1 MTLPAQP
8 RVGARAFLPEAR
20 LRNLSDRNVYP
31 LLRLQPGKDRR
42 IREGYPWA
50 FANELVID
58 QAARAIPP
66 GALVRLADAR
76 GHALGIA
83 GFNVH
88 SLIAARVL
96 ARDPHRQI
104 DRAFLAARITEAETW
119 RARLVGGRHYRLIHA
134 EADGLPGLVVDRY
147 GDVLVVQ
154 ANTATADRLLPDIV
168 AVLQERYSP
177 RAIVGRNDS
186 AARHLEGLP
195 TEVTLLAGEAPGR
208 VEIEENGLTYLADP
222 MGGQKTGWF
231 FDLREPRALVA
242 RLARP
247 GMRMLDLYCHTGA
260 FALLAARAGAEV
272 SAIDRSK
279 PALELAEAAAAA
291 AGLTS
296 ACRFERRDATEALER
311 LAKGGEQ
318 FDIVVADPPAFAKS
332 RKDLSPAL
340 AAHRSLAEAAARR
353 VVAGGLLFIACCA
366 HHVPA
371 AEFLAAT
378 AAGIAAAKRASRL
391 VASGGAGPDHPVHPL
406 LPESAYLKWHLFAL
420 R

>member
-1 MTLPAQP
+1 M
-8 RVGARAFLPEAR
+8 
-20 LRNLSDRNVYP
+20 SDAYP

-42 IREGYPWA
+42 LRDGYPWA

-66 GALVRLADAR
+66 GAPVRLADAR
-76 GHALGIA
+76 GHAFAVA

-96 ARDPHRQI
+96 ARDPQQPI
-104 DRAFLAARITEAETW
+104 DRAFLAARIAEAQGW
-119 RARLVGGRHYRLIHA
+119 RERLVGGSHYRLIHA

-154 ANTATADRLLPDIV
+154 ANTATADRLLPDV
-168 AVLQERYSP
+168 VGALQERLQP

-186 AARHLEGLP
+186 GVRHQEGLP

-208 VEIEENGLTYLADP
+208 VAIEENGLTYLADP

-231 FDLREPRALVA
+231 FDLREARALVA
-242 RLARP
+242 RHARP

-260 FALLAARAGAEV
+260 FALLAARAGAQV
-272 SAIDRSK
+272 LAVDRSK

-291 AGLTS
+291 AGLAT
-296 ACRFERRDATEALER
+296 ACRFERRDAAEALER
-311 LAKGGEQ
+311 LDKAGER

-332 RKDLSPAL
+332 RKDLAPAL
-340 AAHRSLAEAAARR
+340 AAHRRLAEAAARR
-353 VVAGGLLFIACCA
+353 VAAGGLLFIACCA

-371 AEFLAAT
+371 AEFLAASAT
-378 AAGIAAAKRASRL
+378 GIASARRDSRL
-391 VASGGAGPDHPVHPL
+391 IFSGTAGPDHPVHPL

-420 R
+420 A

>member
-1 MTLPAQP
+1 
-8 RVGARAFLPEAR
+8 
-20 LRNLSDRNVYP
+20 LSDRDAYP

-42 IREGYPWA
+42 VREGYPWA

-76 GHALGIA
+76 GHAFAVA

-96 ARDPHRQI
+96 ARNPEQRVERDFIR
-104 DRAFLAARITEAETW
+104 ARIVEAEGW
-119 RARLVGGRHYRLIHA
+119 RTRLVGGSNYRLIHA

-168 AVLQERYSP
+168 SVLQEELKP

-186 AARHLEGLP
+186 GVRHQEGLP

-208 VEIEENGLTYLADP
+208 VPIEENGFRYLADP

-242 RLARP
+242 GLVRP
-247 GMRMLDLYCHTGA
+247 GMRMLDVYCHTGA
-260 FALLAARAGAEV
+260 FALLAAKAGAQV
-272 SAIDRSK
+272 LAVDRSK
-279 PALELAEAAAAA
+279 PSLELAEAAAAA
-291 AGLTS
+291 AGLGQ
-296 ACRFERRDATEALER
+296 ACRFERRDAAEALER
-311 LAKGGEQ
+311 LDKAGER
-318 FDIVVADPPAFAKS
+318 FDIVIADPPAFAKS
-332 RKDLSPAL
+332 RKDLAPAL

-378 AAGIAAAKRASRL
+378 AAGISSARRDSRL

-420 R
+420 A

>member
-1 MTLPAQP
+1 M
-8 RVGARAFLPEAR
+8 
-20 LRNLSDRNVYP
+20 SDPYP

-42 IREGYPWA
+42 LRDGYPWA
-50 FANELVID
+50 FANELMID

-76 GHALGIA
+76 GQAFAVA

-96 ARDPHRQI
+96 VRDPLCRI
-104 DRAFLAARITEAETW
+104 DRAFLAQRIEEAEGW
-119 RARLVGGRHYRLIHA
+119 RARLVGGAHYRLVHA

-154 ANTATADRLLPDIV
+154 ANTAAADRLLPSIV
-168 AVLQERYSP
+168 DALQEQFRP

-186 AARHLEGLP
+186 GARHLEGLP
-195 TEVTLLAGEAPGR
+195 TEVVLLAGEPPGR
-208 VEIEENGLTYLADP
+208 VTIEENGLRYLADP

-242 RLARP
+242 RLVRP
-247 GMRMLDLYCHTGA
+247 GARMLDLYCHTGA

-272 SAIDRSK
+272 LAIDRSK
-279 PALELAEAAAAA
+279 PALELAQAAAEA
-291 AGLTS
+291 AGLAQ
-296 ACRFERRDATEALER
+296 ACRFERLDAAEALQRLDKSGER
-311 LAKGGEQ
+311 

-332 RKDLSPAL
+332 RKDLAPGL
-340 AAHRSLAEAAARR
+340 AAHRRLAEAAARR
-353 VVAGGLLFIACCA
+353 VVAGGVLFIACCA
-366 HHVPA
+366 HHIPA
-371 AEFLAAT
+371 VEFLTAT
-378 AAGIAAAKRASRL
+378 AAGISAAKRNARL

-420 R
+420 A